1 MTKRSWSHEAI
12 HSSILRSH
20 SSSRSS
26 AVPFNCHGSGSLPVR
41 MPHDILLNGPVVR
54 VVLGHDFQIVQ
65 WNISTEPTL
74 SGFHQDHIMPSVEAR
89 DAENK
94 HSHIKAERFSP
105 RYVCEVGIVVIVDP
119 LRLKGKREFSFEP
132 FLPVP
137 PIPAISDPAPYGP
150 QCPRRRRTKGQPR
163 WAMTVLRTP
172 GLRDRPHA
180 VTWSRMASQYPS
192 VVCGQPYLAR

>member
-54 VVLGHDFQIVQ
+54 VFLGHDFQIVQ

-74 SGFHQDHIMPSVEAR
+74 SGFHQDHIMPSAR
-89 DAENK
+89 
-94 HSHIKAERFSP
+94 IKAERFSP

-119 LRLKGKREFSFEP
+119 LRLEGKREFGFEP
-132 FLPVP
+132 FVPVP
-137 PIPAISDPAPYGP
+137 PLPFQPFPIQPLADLSVPGGVV
-150 QCPRRRRTKGQPR
+150 RR
-163 WAMTVLRTP
+163 VN
-172 GLRDRPHA
+172 HA
-180 VTWSRMASQYPS
+180 
-192 VVCGQPYLAR
+192 G